1 MKIDR
6 SQLVAFDLHR
16 AVRDAAGEAACV
28 EILVD
33 VPRTVVGDAER
44 ICEILVEIG
53 ELATTVRVGSRTTG
67 SRSVHVIWELEGAG
81 SELPERSREL
91 ILELG
96 GGMGF
101 ENRVDEG
108 PTLRFFLPLTV
119 ND

>member
-1 MKIDR
+1 MKTDR

-16 AVRDAAGEAACV
+16 TVRDAVGEKARI
-28 EILVD
+28 EILLD

-53 ELATTVRVGSRTTG
+53 EAATTVRVGCRNTVD
-67 SRSVHVIWELEGAG
+67 RNVHVVWELEGAG
-81 SELPERSREL
+81 SEIPERSREL
-91 ILELG
+91 IRELG

-101 ENRVDEG
+101 ENRIGEA

-119 ND
+119 S